1 MKCNVV
7 SMSDISSLVST
18 LDQKRQELAR
28 IEIELKQAQRQ
39 RLETL
44 AGDMGFQ
51 NTDELIVGLAAFASP
66 ALTAAIRA
74 RDSAREFRSPAG
86 ASHAVSR
93 ARKSRATVSDE
104 TREKLTAELKNGTR
118 RAADIAEMFG
128 VSTSL
133 VNQLKQKL
141 GLTKKRRA

>member
-1 MKCNVV
+1 
-7 SMSDISSLVST
+7 MSDISSLVST

-28 IEIELKQAQRQ
+28 IEIELRQAQRQ

-44 AGDMGFQ
+44 AGDMGFR
-51 NTDELIVGLAAFASP
+51 NTDELIIELAAFASP

-74 RDSAREFRSPAG
+74 RATARELRSPAG
-86 ASHAVSR
+86 ISHGGSQ
-93 ARKSRATVSDE
+93 ARKSRATVNDE
-104 TREKLTAELKNGTR
+104 TREKLTAELKTGTR
-118 RAADIAEMFG
+118 RAAEIAEMFG

-141 GLTKKRRA
+141 GLTKKRRR

>member
-51 NTDELIVGLAAFASP
+51 NTDELSSGLPPLHRPLSRRRFERAIARESFGRRQ
-66 ALTAAIRA
+66 ALRTRFLERESRGLLLAMKRA
-74 RDSAREFRSPAG
+74 R
-86 ASHAVSR
+86 
-93 ARKSRATVSDE
+93 
-104 TREKLTAELKNGTR
+104 N
-118 RAADIAEMFG
+118 
-128 VSTSL
+128 
-133 VNQLKQKL
+133 
-141 GLTKKRRA
+141 